1 VIAEA
6 VALCARGPP
15 GALAL
20 AARRAT
26 KPRCGCA
33 AFSPRA
39 AFGSII
45 GAVMQSATPVL
56 PVLLLLGTVFGAL
69 GAAGAYAIS
78 YAEYRQR
85 FLRPG
90 QSAKRMAL
98 EVAAMTFAFFVV
110 ASLVLGLLLG
120 HAAI

>member
-1 VIAEA
+1 M
-6 VALCARGPP
+6 
-15 GALAL
+15 
-20 AARRAT
+20 
-26 KPRCGCA
+26 
-33 AFSPRA
+33 
-39 AFGSII
+39 I

-56 PVLLLLGTVFGAL
+56 PLLLLLGTVFGAL

-120 HAAI
+120 QAAL

>member
-1 VIAEA
+1 M
-6 VALCARGPP
+6 
-15 GALAL
+15 
-20 AARRAT
+20 
-26 KPRCGCA
+26 
-33 AFSPRA
+33 
-39 AFGSII
+39 I
-45 GAVMQSATPVL
+45 GAVMQSAASVL
-56 PVLLLLGTVFGAL
+56 WLLLLLGTVFGAL

-120 HAAI
+120 RAAM